1 MENKNELARL
11 WRKASILDDG
21 TVLLGASHE
30 ICCDGFDSRS
40 SIGVITHF
48 HTDHIHG
55 LERCLHNLDQV
66 IVSEET
72 RSLLIALKGN
82 YLSYRMNL
90 IPQKFGEPL
99 AVSGGKLTLFPCKH
113 VLGASQV
120 LFENADGDRIVY
132 TGDFDYPS
140 TKPIPS
146 DLLVIDA
153 TYGSPDYVHPSGN
166 EKAEKKLVELVRAT
180 IQSGLPVYICASN
193 GRTQEIMHLLR
204 ENSIGAPFLALEK
217 NVALAKVY
225 ESYGKH
231 IGEIYPMKLT
241 ADRAIRPLD
250 HRQSTVRGI
259 LSDERFIAFFGIHS
273 QPQRANGI
281 LQIDITRHF
290 HWNDPNSVMIQYDDD
305 RVCIPLSDHS
315 DFNGVMNYVRQSS
328 PKLVIPKGGDQTVFA
343 REVRERLHIE
353 CLEDTLPLPAWASS

>member
-153 TYGSPDYVHPSGN
+153 TYGSPDYVHPQFKVGFPSIFAPLMEGHRKSCISSARTVS
-166 EKAEKKLVELVRAT
+166 ELRSLLSKKTSHLRRSMRAT
-180 IQSGLPVYICASN
+180 
-193 GRTQEIMHLLR
+193 
-204 ENSIGAPFLALEK
+204 EN
-217 NVALAKVY
+217 
-225 ESYGKH
+225 
-231 IGEIYPMKLT
+231 T
-241 ADRAIRPLD
+241 
-250 HRQSTVRGI
+250 
-259 LSDERFIAFFGIHS
+259 
-273 QPQRANGI
+273 
-281 LQIDITRHF
+281 
-290 HWNDPNSVMIQYDDD
+290 
-305 RVCIPLSDHS
+305 
-315 DFNGVMNYVRQSS
+315 
-328 PKLVIPKGGDQTVFA
+328 
-343 REVRERLHIE
+343 
-353 CLEDTLPLPAWASS
+353 